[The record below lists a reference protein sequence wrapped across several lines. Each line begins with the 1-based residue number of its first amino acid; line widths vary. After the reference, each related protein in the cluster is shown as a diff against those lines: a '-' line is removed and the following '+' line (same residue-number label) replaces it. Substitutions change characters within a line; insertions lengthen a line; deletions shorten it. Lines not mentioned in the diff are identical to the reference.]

1 MVEKDEDIVWLL
13 RSWSFPR
20 LNSGGERIPAM
31 LMKEA
36 ADEIERL
43 RANVASLRVR
53 LGSD

>member
-1 MVEKDEDIVWLL
+1 MVEKDEDIVWQL

-36 ADEIERL
+36 ADERAAASQGRDLER
-43 RANVASLRVR
+43 AVR
-53 LGSD
+53 L

>member
-1 MVEKDEDIVWLL
+1 MVENDKDIVWEL

-20 LNSGGERIPAM
+20 LNSGGERIPAL

-43 RANVASLRVR
+43 RAELEELEASVSR
-53 LGSD
+53 